1 MSVEQWYASGAVAA
15 AARASPL
22 FARLRGLR
30 RSGVSVILSGIGRRI
45 RRERSMIRQGCVL
58 GLLVLASLF
67 AAGCTGESY
76 TDGSISV
83 DGEWEVDFGANQG
96 VLRLVDGEIFAI
108 CYGPTARL
116 GGYTAREGWLTMTMD
131 FMDGGGDHT
140 FAGPV
145 VFDEKVDEEVEAGA
159 EANAGFRLQLAVMA
173 PGAKI
178 EFTPF
183 DGDCSDVT
191 GR

>member
-1 MSVEQWYASGAVAA
+1 MSVEQWYASGAV

-145 VFDEKVDEEVEAGA
+145 LFDEKVEAGA